1 MACGMRSSGR
11 PTGRQTMTSPDRAHG
26 RANDWETVGPGR
38 RSTARPRGG
47 FVFRIY
53 VRGCAADEAALL
65 QFELGRAP
73 DVVRFVSRRYSWDDL
88 VALQR
93 RIRALAETRPDAD
106 RLSASALD
114 VRENAVYLYL
124 SPGGEDLLT
133 AIRSVVEADA
143 INVEWAT
150 VVLTQDVE
158 QEDARSPDGLARVA
172 SPLEDVRGRGGSQAV
187 NRTDE
192 RGPLS
197 MKRPRVRRRYRS
209 GSTEPQMS

>member
-1 MACGMRSSGR
+1 MRDEEQRQANWQADRDIAGSGAWAR
-11 PTGRQTMTSPDRAHG
+11 ERLGNRWAGASLD
-26 RANDWETVGPGR
+26 
-38 RSTARPRGG
+38 STARGG

-172 SPLEDVRGRGGSQAV
+172 SPLEDVRGRGG
-187 NRTDE
+187 
-192 RGPLS
+192 
-197 MKRPRVRRRYRS
+197 RR
-209 GSTEPQMS
+209 Q